1 MTSVL
6 VIDDHPI
13 VLGRGV
19 MTVLRRAFLVT
30 VLTLAPGF
38 AVAQEQ
44 LPTIEVVG
52 VTPVA
57 GSEIDINKVPSNVL
71 TVGPE
76 AFSPTRSPDLIQS
89 MVQYV
94 PFTSL
99 SDQNGN
105 PFQINLDYRGF
116 TASPIQGTPQGIA
129 VYQNGTRINES
140 YGDVVNWDF
149 IPQMA
154 IERMTLMP
162 NNPLFGLNAI
172 GGAMSIE
179 MKNGFTYHGLEFDL
193 QGGSFGRVGGQ
204 AQAGVQNGNYSVY
217 VAADATNDDGWR
229 TFSSSSQLRRMYADF
244 GERSDQTEFHL
255 SFTGADDHLGS
266 VAFTP
271 VQLLSQSY
279 NSVYTF
285 PQNTHLQL
293 AFLQGSANWKP
304 TDTFSVQANGYYRG
318 YWQGHD
324 DGNGTDAQTC
334 NDPTFLC
341 IVDGNTPI
349 NINGPTL
356 NNLPGG
362 AFLGEIDRN
371 WISTNSYGGSLQAT
385 STWQVFGHDNHF
397 VVGASIDHGRTQF
410 TGSSELC
417 EIGLN
422 LGCGGVG
429 VFIDQPLDDV
439 APVSLLAFN
448 TYTGIYATDTF
459 DVTSQ
464 LAITAGAR
472 YNIEQITLQD
482 ETGSSF
488 NALLNGTN
496 NYTRLNPVIGATYK
510 ITPNLTVYGSYAESN
525 RAPTPLELGCASPDH
540 PCIIDNFLLADP
552 PLQQVVA
559 RTYETGLRGELQLGD
574 SGSATPSPV
583 VTKAPP
589 TGLGAKQGVLSWSL
603 GVYDTLT
610 SNDIISVVSPVNPL
624 LGFFQNAA
632 KTLREGIEA
641 KANYKWNHLTVYT
654 NFTYI
659 NATYQVPLILPSPN
673 SPFANANGDIFVS
686 PGDHLPG
693 IPDYRFKTGAE
704 YQITDAW
711 KLGGDIN
718 VFGSQYLIHD
728 DSNQAPKVPPYWVVN
743 MHTSYEVT
751 KNVELFG
758 LVQNLFNQRYY
769 QAGTFYELGGFTNVG
784 GGPNLYAN
792 LFSGD
797 SRSFVP
803 GMPFAVYGG
812 LRVTF

>member
-1 MTSVL
+1 MT
-6 VIDDHPI
+6 
-13 VLGRGV
+13 
-19 MTVLRRAFLVT
+19 MLRRALLVT
-30 VLTLAPGF
+30 VSTLVPGI
-38 AVAQEQ
+38 AMAQEQ

-57 GSEIDINKVPSNVL
+57 GSEIDIDKVPSNVQ
-71 TVGPE
+71 TVGSE
-76 AFSPTRSPDLIQS
+76 AFSHTRSPDLIQS

-94 PFTSL
+94 PFTAL

-140 YGDVVNWDF
+140 YGDIVNWDF
-149 IPQMA
+149 IPEMA
-154 IERMTLMP
+154 IERMTMMP

-172 GGAMSIE
+172 GGAMSID
-179 MKNGFTYHGLEFDL
+179 MKNGFTYHGEEAEVR
-193 QGGSFGRVGGQ
+193 GGSYGRVGGS
-204 AQAGVQNGNYSVY
+204 AQVGVQNGNTAVY

-229 TFSSSSQLRRMYADF
+229 MFSSSSQLRRMYADV
-244 GERSDQTEFHL
+244 GEKGNDTEFHV
-255 SFTGADDHLGS
+255 SFTGADDHLGA

-271 VQLLSQSY
+271 IQLLSQSY

-285 PQNTHLQL
+285 PQDTHLQL
-293 AFLQGSANWKP
+293 AFLQGNANWKP
-304 TDTFSVQANGYYRG
+304 TDTLSVQANGYFRG
-318 YWQGHD
+318 YWQSHD
-324 DGNGTDAQTC
+324 DGNGTDGQSC
-334 NDPTFLC
+334 NNPAFLC
-341 IVDGNTPI
+341 IIDGNTPI
-349 NINGPTL
+349 NITGPTP
-356 NNLPGG
+356 NNLPGS
-362 AFLGEIDRN
+362 AYLGEIDRN
-371 WISTNSYGGSLQAT
+371 WVSTNSYGGSLQAT
-385 STWQVFGHDNHF
+385 YKGQVFGHDNHF

-410 TGSSELC
+410 TGTSELC
-417 EIGLN
+417 EMGFN
-422 LGCGGVG
+422 LDCAGVG

-464 LAITAGAR
+464 LSVTAGAR

-482 ETGSSF
+482 ETGTSF
-488 NALLNGTN
+488 NSLINGTN
-496 NYTRLNPVIGATYK
+496 NYTRLNPMIGATYK
-510 ITPNLTVYGSYAESN
+510 ILPQLTIYGSYAEAN
-525 RAPTPLELGCASPDH
+525 RAPTPLELGCSSPDH

-552 PLQQVVA
+552 PLSQVVS
-559 RTYETGLRGELQLGD
+559 RTYEAGLRGELQIGD
-574 SGSATPSPV
+574 TGPAPPEPV

-589 TGLGAKQGVLSWSL
+589 AAPVAKPGVLSWSL
-603 GVYDTLT
+603 GVYNTLT

-624 LGFFQNAA
+624 LGFFTNAA
-632 KTLREGIEA
+632 KTLRQGIEA
-641 KANYKWNHLTVYT
+641 KANYKWGRWTAYA

-659 NATYQVPLILPSPN
+659 DATYQVPLILPSPN
-673 SPFANANGDIFVS
+673 SPFANANGDIFVN
-686 PGDHLPG
+686 PGDHIPG
-693 IPDYRFKTGAE
+693 IPDYRLKVGSE

-711 KLGGDIN
+711 KLGGDLN

-728 DSNQAPKVPPYWVVN
+728 DSNQAPKVPAYWVVN

-758 LVQNLFNQRYY
+758 LVQNLFNQHYY
-769 QAGTFYELGGFTNVG
+769 QAGTFYELGGFNNVG

-803 GMPFAVYGG
+803 GMPLAIYGG
-812 LRVTF
+812 LRATF